1 MPFIIT
7 IQMIK
12 PSAEA
17 QKKNLKIIKLS
28 VGKILSIAYNNKCR
42 QDININ

>member
-1 MPFIIT
+1 
-7 IQMIK
+7 MIK

-28 VGKILSIAYNNKCR
+28 VDKYKGMVYNNTCKEQVNLLR
-42 QDININ
+42 